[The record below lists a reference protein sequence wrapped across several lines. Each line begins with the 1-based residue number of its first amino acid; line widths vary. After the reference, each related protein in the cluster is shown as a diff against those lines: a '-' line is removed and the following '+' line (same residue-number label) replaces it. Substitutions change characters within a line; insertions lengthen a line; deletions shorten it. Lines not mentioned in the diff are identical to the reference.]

1 MAQGNRAYYLYT
13 DRLPDEEGFLAVEEA
28 YRSRLKAGD
37 GLWLVGEKHRL
48 YSVDGITDEGVY
60 LSEQASDEEE
70 FFDPSQVRL
79 PAMRQSS
86 ALMPMAESPFAVEV
100 EHGEGGG
107 PGEMVIELYGK
118 DEGGLFKTTSD
129 EEDAYLAES
138 LKGLLR
144 MQIKTMESTAEI
156 GEMWIRRLK
165 EKQRRK

>member
-13 DRLPDEEGFLAVEEA
+13 DHLPDEEGFLAVEEA
-28 YRSRLKAGD
+28 YLTRLKAGD
-37 GLWLVGEKHRL
+37 GLWLVGEKERL

-60 LSEQASDEEE
+60 LSEQTFDEG
-70 FFDPSQVRL
+70 DLAGPSQINL
-79 PAMRQSS
+79 PVMREST
-86 ALMPMAESPFAVEV
+86 ALMPMDRVPFAVEV
-100 EHGEGGG
+100 EHGESGG

-118 DEGGLFKTTSD
+118 DRGGLFKTTSD

-144 MQIKTMESTAEI
+144 MQLKTMESTAEI
-156 GEMWIRRLK
+156 GNLWIRRLK

>member
-13 DRLPDEEGFLAVEEA
+13 DRLPDEEGFLAVEET

-37 GLWLVGEKHRL
+37 GLWLVGEKKRL
-48 YSVDGITDEGVY
+48 YSVDGMTDEGVY

-70 FFDPSQVRL
+70 FAGPSQPRL
-79 PAMRQSS
+79 PAMRQSA

-118 DEGGLFKTTSD
+118 DQGGLFKTTSD

-156 GEMWIRRLK
+156 GDMWIRRLK

>member
-13 DRLPDEEGFLAVEEA
+13 DQLPDEEGFLAVEEA
-28 YRSRLKAGD
+28 YLMRLKAGD
-37 GLWLVGEKHRL
+37 GLWLVGEKERL

-60 LSEQASDEEE
+60 LSERPSGEAE
-70 FFDPSQVRL
+70 FSGPSGVNL
-79 PAMRQSS
+79 PAMRGSA

-118 DEGGLFKTTSD
+118 DRGGLFKTTSD